1 MQTLLL
7 LSEQQN
13 IPVAH
18 APGLARYEPKHRQQ
32 ILTKMWEAKFS
43 LTMKESKQPPAY
55 SS

>member
-1 MQTLLL
+1 MRILHL

-13 IPVAH
+13 IPVAQ
-18 APGLARYEPKHRQQ
+18 APGLPRYEPKHRQQ
-32 ILTKMWEAKFS
+32 ILTKTWEAKFS